1 MIEKELTKHP
11 DLSKLSPALFW
22 DTRVER
28 INWIR
33 NKEWVVQ
40 RVFEYG
46 NKQEIDEIIRFYGME
61 IIKTILHSIN
71 NKWKKETRERN
82 YKEFAL

>member
-11 DLSKLSPALFW
+11 DLSKLSPALFG
-22 DTRVER
+22 DTVSEK

-46 NKQEIDEIIRFYGME
+46 NKQDIDEIIRFYGME
-61 IIKTILHSIN
+61 TIKTILHSIN

-82 YKEFAL
+82 YKKNAL